1 MKRIVQGH
9 PRISAN
15 GSWNQSRIYKMLH
28 FANNNKGITLF
39 DLYPESYI
47 CNQASRHGIS
57 SMSLV
62 RPRPSPGLMLPPL
75 PAPSRS
81 PEGTVAQQGHGQ
93 TLAFREEVSSSSR
106 DSGLRWKKWHSEGF
120 SSSMFNATWG
130 GFLLKGK
137 KPLLMLAVCRD
148 SASSNCRGWGG
159 PQLCWSDR
167 HFSSDGTGR

>member
-1 MKRIVQGH
+1 
-9 PRISAN
+9 
-15 GSWNQSRIYKMLH
+15 MLH

-93 TLAFREEVSSSSR
+93 TQAFRHLNIINQQGCKA
-106 DSGLRWKKWHSEGF
+106 GLRARGRDVLRGGCFLPCSSHPPLCKHTEHEPVSLRFNPLQCVF
-120 SSSMFNATWG
+120 SRLRACKGAVTAA
-130 GFLLKGK
+130 LLT
-137 KPLLMLAVCRD
+137 C
-148 SASSNCRGWGG
+148 SN
-159 PQLCWSDR
+159 
-167 HFSSDGTGR
+167 